1 MSKYSTDKW
10 IMEFETIQFQ
20 FRGDDDK
27 IVHWVLT
34 NPEIPEAN
42 KTAILRR
49 YGHMVHMLDPL
60 QIDTGMDIVK
70 RKPGRPKKDIQ

>member
-42 KTAILRR
+42 KTAILKR
-49 YGHMVHMLDPL
+49 YGYEPQ
-60 QIDTGMDIVK
+60 QIDTGINIIK
-70 RKPGRPKKDIQ
+70 RKPGRPRNKEL

>member
-42 KTAILRR
+42 KTAILKR
-49 YGHMVHMLDPL
+49 YGYETSH
-60 QIDTGMDIVK
+60 IDSGMNNIK

>member
-42 KTAILRR
+42 KNAILKR
-49 YGHMVHMLDPL
+49 YGYEPQ
-60 QIDTGMDIVK
+60 QIDSGMNIIK
-70 RKPGRPKKDIQ
+70 RKPGRPRNKEL

>member
-49 YGHMVHMLDPL
+49 YGYETQ
-60 QIDTGMDIVK
+60 QIDSGMDTVK

>member
-1 MSKYSTDKW
+1 MSKYSADKW

-42 KTAILRR
+42 KTAILKR
-49 YGHMVHMLDPL
+49 YGYETS
-60 QIDTGMDIVK
+60 QIDSGMDTIK

>member
-42 KTAILRR
+42 KTAILKR
-49 YGHMVHMLDPL
+49 YGYEPQQV
-60 QIDTGMDIVK
+60 DTGMNIIK
-70 RKPGRPKKDIQ
+70 RKPGRPRNKEL

>member
-42 KTAILRR
+42 KNAILKR
-49 YGHMVHMLDPL
+49 YGYET
-60 QIDTGMDIVK
+60 QKIDTGIDIVK

>member
-10 IMEFETIQFQ
+10 IMEFETMQFQ

-42 KTAILRR
+42 KTAILKR
-49 YGHMVHMLDPL
+49 YGYEPQQV
-60 QIDTGMDIVK
+60 DTGMNIIK
-70 RKPGRPKKDIQ
+70 RKPGRPRNKEL

>member
-42 KTAILRR
+42 KNAILKR
-49 YGHMVHMLDPL
+49 YGYEPQ
-60 QIDTGMDIVK
+60 QIDTEMTTIK

>member
-42 KTAILRR
+42 KNAILKR
-49 YGHMVHMLDPL
+49 YGYEPQ
-60 QIDTGMDIVK
+60 QIDTGINIVK

>member
-42 KTAILRR
+42 KTAILKR
-49 YGHMVHMLDPL
+49 YGYETP
-60 QIDTGMDIVK
+60 QIDTGMDTIK

>member
-42 KTAILRR
+42 KTAILKR
-49 YGHMVHMLDPL
+49 YGYETS
-60 QIDTGMDIVK
+60 QIDTGMDTIK
-70 RKPGRPKKDIQ
+70 RKPGRHKKDIQ

>member
-1 MSKYSTDKW
+1 MSKYSVDKW

-42 KTAILRR
+42 KNAILKR
-49 YGHMVHMLDPL
+49 YGYETS
-60 QIDTGMDIVK
+60 QIDTGIDTIK

>member
-42 KTAILRR
+42 KTAILKR
-49 YGHMVHMLDPL
+49 YGYEPQ
-60 QIDTGMDIVK
+60 QIDTGMNIIK
-70 RKPGRPKKDIQ
+70 RKPGRPRKKEL

>member
-20 FRGDDDK
+20 FRGYDDK
-27 IVHWVLT
+27 IVYWVLT

-42 KTAILRR
+42 KTAILKR
-49 YGHMVHMLDPL
+49 YGYETQP
-60 QIDTGMDIVK
+60 IDTGMETIK
-70 RKPGRPKKDIQ
+70 RKPGRPKKEIE

>member
-1 MSKYSTDKW
+1 MSKYSVDKW

-20 FRGDDDK
+20 FRGDHDK
-27 IVHWVLT
+27 HVHWVLS
-34 NPEIPEAN
+34 NSEIPEAN
-42 KTAILRR
+42 KNAILKR
-49 YGHMVHMLDPL
+49 YGYEPQ

>member
-42 KTAILRR
+42 KTAILKR
-49 YGHMVHMLDPL
+49 YGYEPQ
-60 QIDTGMDIVK
+60 QIDTGMNIIK
-70 RKPGRPKKDIQ
+70 RKPGRPRNKEL

>member
-1 MSKYSTDKW
+1 MSKYSVDKW

-42 KTAILRR
+42 KNAILKR
-49 YGHMVHMLDPL
+49 YGYEPQ
-60 QIDTGMDIVK
+60 QIDSGMDTVK

>member
-1 MSKYSTDKW
+1 MSKYSVDKW

-42 KTAILRR
+42 NTAILKR
-49 YGHMVHMLDPL
+49 YGYETS
-60 QIDTGMDIVK
+60 QIDTGIDTIK